1 MYPGDHTV
9 LHRELKLNSKIS
21 IGQYKKKLNSPVAQL
36 NSTKFLLFSLLLEKI
51 MENISFD
58 AFWILKFMA
67 SRNSKVQNNKHLK
80 NFYQNIM

>member
-1 MYPGDHTV
+1 MWYNYLSLSTLPMYPGDHTV

-58 AFWILKFMA
+58 AF
-67 SRNSKVQNNKHLK
+67 
-80 NFYQNIM
+80 